1 LTILERSLKNRPMLA
16 TTLTV
21 LVAILH
27 VVFMVVE
34 TFLWTS
40 PGVRRRFGQTAEQ
53 AETTRVLAANQG
65 VYNGAL
71 AASLLWAVYSGNA
84 GAVQMLLA
92 FVVVVGLYGGATAK
106 RSIMV
111 IQALPAGLALGF
123 SLMAA

>member
-1 LTILERSLKNRPMLA
+1 MLA

-71 AASLLWAVYSGNA
+71 AASLLWALYSGNA

-106 RSIMV
+106 RSILV

-123 SLMAA
+123 AWMAA